1 MRKAIAGENLEN
13 EFAYE
18 QDAQE
23 KKYAKDV
30 ERAYKIGYIR
40 EGIVIDHLPPKT
52 ALKIVDVLGLSRT
65 STGLLSLGINL
76 DTKKHASGKKDLIKI
91 ERKTLS
97 ENELNKIALIA
108 PDAVVNIIKNSRII
122 RKFKVELPDVIEN
135 VIKCGNPNC
144 ITHAADVS
152 KFTKDKEKLK
162 CHYCEKSFELKEL
175 ELL

>member
-1 MRKAIAGENLEN
+1 MRNIIAGENLED
-13 EFAYE
+13 EITYG

-23 KKYAKDV
+23 KKDA

-76 DTKKHASGKKDLIKI
+76 DTKKHPSGKKDLIKI

-97 ENELNKIALIA
+97 ENELNKVALIA
-108 PDAVVNIIKNSRII
+108 PEAVVNIIKNSRIS
-122 RKFKVELPDVIEN
+122 RKFKVELPDTIER

-144 ITHAADVS
+144 ITHNADVS
-152 KFTKDKEKLK
+152 RFTKDNEKMK